1 MDYFL
6 RLLQIFS
13 LFILTLGPPSLS
25 IVYATSTPSYSQ
37 YSTSLI
43 SSDVLILPEE
53 LKDWSSWVQYDPK
66 KNPCPFIYNQSSQ
79 TVCQWISPL
88 SLTLIDNHTNK
99 KTIGRFSGNWQ
110 FTRASLA
117 QLDFLLL
124 PGDTDNWPQSVMLNK
139 QPAIVIQRKGHP
151 VIEITESGDYF
162 VTGEFQWRH
171 APDRLKM
178 PKNLSLVSLVHASV
192 KGDLKKPAL
201 FSLSGDYLLL
211 DNNVQKTET
220 KIAKPIQNTLNIQVY
235 RKLTDSIP
243 FTVETK
249 LVLHVSG
256 YPREVKITNPV
267 LTDFLVNDI
276 SATVPVRIDA
286 QNNVFAQV
294 KAGTTTINLS
304 SYHSKWVETLYLR
317 EMDAFLPQEE
327 IWVIEKQ
334 PNLRIIDIK
343 NIDSIDLSQTN
354 TPSAWK
360 QFSGYLMHADSTMLF
375 DVLQE
380 GNQSRE
386 QDQLSLNRTVWLD
399 FDGQG
404 MSIQDAIS
412 GKMTQSWRLN
422 ADKHLKLSQA
432 ILNNKPHLITEKNN
446 QQGIQLNKGALNLV
460 ANSRYQH
467 TEHNE
472 SLDLG
477 WQHDFNKVTLN
488 LNVPPGW
495 TLAAVTGVDSSNSW
509 LSKWNLWD
517 IFFVL
522 ILSVSVG
529 RLAGIQWGLVA
540 CLTFFLT
547 WYQVESPKALW
558 VFLIVNGAL
567 LRVLPVNRFQRII
580 RNTQNMSLAILALML
595 IQFSFHQ
602 VRTGLYPQLDTSHQ
616 FSMTHHKQDSSVLMG
631 ASRQIA
637 KSSMESVNALS
648 DQSSEMRSPVAEYK
662 QYKQRVKQA
671 NKIRKK
677 ENLKQTDPNA
687 AVQTGFGLPQ
697 WSHKRYRLSWNGEVG
712 TDVNTHFYFITPVMQ
727 LMINLL
733 EIFLMFALAFCL
745 ARLKKAPILP
755 ESSSGKSI
763 PNGSTVSSLMVSG
776 VFVGLLLTQGFSPVM
791 ATPAAIPDADT
802 LNTLNEK
809 LALQKHHQLMP
820 ACLPLCAQISKGV
833 LNLSKD
839 QLTLSFELHV
849 SAPVAIPLPQSGD
862 WVPTVV
868 QLNKT
873 PVRFF
878 YRDAQQ
884 QLWIHVEPGK
894 HQLSLSGNVSDKER
908 ISLSLPVKPH
918 RLVTQF
924 NKANWSLSGM
934 VNDKPNR
941 TLTLKRIQKVISP
954 SSRDKKPQ
962 FSQKS
967 VLQGTAIIE
976 RHLSLG
982 IDWRVIT
989 IVRKTS
995 KAGQS
1000 SFTKSIPLLD
1010 GEQVLTT
1017 GVQIEKKD
1025 KVTYAQINLDAKQ
1038 STLTWQ
1044 SQIKPVSVLSLIA
1057 GQHKDYHEV
1066 WYLDFSPIWSVEMN
1080 GIPTSNSKS
1089 GQWSPEWHPYPGER
1103 IDLSISR
1110 PKAIEGKTFTIIQ
1123 SHLDVLAGQYANTY
1137 TLTLSARSSKGGRY
1151 SIDLPAG
1158 VDIQSIKHNNRPQM
1172 TKKTKGENKT
1182 EVTLPVNPSSNRYE
1196 IKWIEKTNVFNEG
1209 FQWQPS
1215 PLNLH
1220 TESANHSVSVKLNT
1234 KERWLLW
1241 AKGPVMGPAV
1251 LFWGSFLAL
1260 MLFAVALG
1268 RYQSITTLNTAQW
1281 LILLAGLSQIHAAGL
1296 FILVAWFVCFN
1307 RRKPFSDRLLKR
1319 PILFNM
1325 TQIGLAG
1332 LTLIALSVLL
1342 YSMHQGLLGSPE
1354 MQIAGNHSYGGHLKW
1369 YQDRVGAQLSDIAL
1383 YTVPLYVY
1391 RVVMMLWAMWLAWSL
1406 IDWLKI
1412 NWILYAY
1419 NGLWKTVKKPKST
1432 LESTAK

>member
-1 MDYFL
+1 MSYFL
-6 RLLQIFS
+6 RLLQVFS
-13 LFILTLGPPSLS
+13 LFILILGPPSLS
-25 IVYATSTPSYSQ
+25 TVYATSNQSYSQ
-37 YSTSLI
+37 NSTSLI
-43 SSDVLILPEE
+43 SSDVLTLPEE

-88 SLTLIDNHTNK
+88 SLTLVDDLIAK
-99 KTIGRFSGNWQ
+99 KTVGRFIGTWQ
-110 FTRASLA
+110 FARASLA
-117 QLDFLLL
+117 QPVFLLL
-124 PGDTDNWPQSVMLNK
+124 PGDMDNWPQSVMLNNE
-139 QPAIVIQRKGHP
+139 PAIVIQRKGHP
-151 VIEITESGDYF
+151 VIEIQKPGDYF
-162 VTGEFQWRH
+162 VSGEFRWRH

-178 PKNLSLVSLVHASV
+178 PRNLSLVSLIRTNAQGV
-192 KGDLKKPAL
+192 LKKPAL

-211 DNNVQKTET
+211 DNRIQKAET
-220 KIAKPIQNTLNIQVY
+220 KAAAPIQNTLDIQVY

-249 LVLHVSG
+249 LVLNVSG

-276 SATVPVRIDA
+276 SANVPVRIDA

-294 KAGTTTINLS
+294 KAGTTIINLS
-304 SYHSKWVETLYLR
+304 SYHSKRVEIMYLR
-317 EMDAFLPQEE
+317 EMEAPLPKEE

-343 NIDSIDLSQTN
+343 NIDPVDLSQTN
-354 TPSAWK
+354 TPSQWK
-360 QFSGYLMHADSTMLF
+360 QFSGYLMQADSTMLF

-386 QDQLSLNRTVWLD
+386 QDQLSLKRTVWLD

-422 ADKHLKLSQA
+422 ADNNLKLSQA

-446 QQGIQLNKGALNLV
+446 QQGIQLNKGNLNLV
-460 ANSRYQH
+460 VNSRYQH
-467 TEHNE
+467 TANNE
-472 SLDLG
+472 SLNLG

-529 RLAGIQWGLVA
+529 RLAGIQWGVIA

-547 WYQVESPKALW
+547 WYHVESPKALW

-567 LRVLPVNRFQRII
+567 LTVLPVNRFQRII

-602 VRTGLYPQLDTSHQ
+602 VRTGLYPQLDTSHR
-616 FSMTHHKQDSSVLMG
+616 FSMANNKQDTAMLMG
-631 ASRQIA
+631 ASHQIA
-637 KSSMESVNALS
+637 KSSMESVDTLRDS
-648 DQSSEMRSPVAEYK
+648 GMRSPVAEYK
-662 QYKQRVKQA
+662 QYKQLAKKAQSNRV
-671 NKIRKK
+671 RKK

-697 WSHKRYRLSWNGEVG
+697 WSHKHYRLSWNGEVG
-712 TDVNTHFYFITPVMQ
+712 TEVNSHFYFITPLMQ
-727 LMINLL
+727 FMINLL

-745 ARLKKAPILP
+745 ARLKKGPTLP
-755 ESSSGKSI
+755 EPSSGQATPTSA
-763 PNGSTVSSLMVSG
+763 LMVSA
-776 VFVGLLLTQGFSPVM
+776 VFIGLLLTQGFSPVM
-791 ATPAAIPDADT
+791 AATSTIPDAAT

-809 LALQKHHQLMP
+809 LTLQKRHQLMP
-820 ACLPLCAQISKGV
+820 ACLPLCGQISKGV

-849 SAPVAIPLPQSGD
+849 SAPVAIPLPQSSD
-862 WVPTVV
+862 WVPADVR
-868 QLNKT
+868 LNKT

-884 QLWIHVEPGK
+884 QLWVHVEPGR
-894 HQLSLSGNVSDKER
+894 HRLSLSGNVSDKER
-908 ISLSLPVKPH
+908 IAISLPIKPH
-918 RLVTQF
+918 RLITQLD
-924 NKANWSLSGM
+924 KAHWSLSGM

-954 SSRDKKPQ
+954 LSSDKNPQ

-976 RHLSLG
+976 RRLSLG
-982 IDWRVIT
+982 IDWRIT
-989 IVRKTS
+989 TTVRKTS

-1000 SFTKSIPLLD
+1000 SFTKSIPLLE

-1038 STLTWQ
+1038 SSVTWQ
-1044 SQIKPVSVLSLIA
+1044 SQIKPVSALSLIA

-1066 WYLDFSPIWSVEMN
+1066 WYLDFSPIWSVDMN
-1080 GIPTSNSKS
+1080 GIPTSNSQS

-1123 SHLDVLAGQYANTY
+1123 SHLDVLASQYANTY

-1151 SIDLPAG
+1151 TIDLPAS
-1158 VDIQSIKHNNRPQM
+1158 VDIQSIQHNNRNQM
-1172 TKKTKGENKT
+1172 TKKTKSETKT
-1182 EVTLPVNPSSNRYE
+1182 EVTLPVNPSSNHYE
-1196 IKWIEKTNVFNEG
+1196 IKWIEKTNIFNEG
-1209 FQWQPS
+1209 FAWQPS

-1220 TESANHSVSVKLNT
+1220 TESANHSVSIKLNT

-1251 LFWGSFLAL
+1251 LFWGNFLAF
-1260 MLFAVALG
+1260 MLFALALG
-1268 RYQSITTLNTAQW
+1268 RYQSITTLSTTQW

-1307 RRKPFSDRLLKR
+1307 RRKPFSDRLMQR

-1369 YQDRVGAQLSDIAL
+1369 YQDRVGEQLSDITL

-1432 LESTAK
+1432 LKSPEN